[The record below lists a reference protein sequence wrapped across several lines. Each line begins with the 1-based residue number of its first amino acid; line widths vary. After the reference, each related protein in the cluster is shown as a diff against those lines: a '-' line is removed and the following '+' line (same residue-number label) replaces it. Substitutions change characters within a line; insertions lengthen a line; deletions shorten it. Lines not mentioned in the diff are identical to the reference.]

1 MGQMLMIQGR
11 LGKSEP
17 LFRQSI
23 TALEQTGHLGYWVQA
38 LANHGAAIA
47 IMGDY
52 AEGLAEL
59 QRALARAQEM
69 GSASSIC
76 LVHFNL
82 GMVHLFGGDPLRAS
96 EAARKAAEAAEKSGD
111 RLFVYWG
118 RGVQA
123 YAEADAGQFEVAE
136 ASMARSQAV
145 ARELGGRLLFE
156 DWFLAVRAEMALG
169 TGRIQ
174 EALVLAER
182 AVVIAQEMDSLAG
195 EAIALLVW
203 GQALA
208 SLETPRWDEAES
220 RFAESLRLIE
230 SMPSP
235 PQAAH
240 TRLVWGT
247 ACRDRGNPAAAREH
261 WERAAALWEACGI
274 TWQVETVRVLIETLP
289 EV

>member
-1 MGQMLMIQGR
+1 
-11 LGKSEP
+11 
-17 LFRQSI
+17 
-23 TALEQTGHLGYWVQA
+23 
-38 LANHGAAIA
+38 
-47 IMGDY
+47 
-52 AEGLAEL
+52 
-59 QRALARAQEM
+59 
-69 GSASSIC
+69 
-76 LVHFNL
+76 
-82 GMVHLFGGDPLRAS
+82 
-96 EAARKAAEAAEKSGD
+96 
-111 RLFVYWG
+111 
-118 RGVQA
+118 
-123 YAEADAGQFEVAE
+123 
-136 ASMARSQAV
+136 MAKSQAV

-156 DWFLAVRAEMALG
+156 DWFLAVGAQMALG

-174 EALVLAER
+174 EALALAER

-235 PQAAH
+235 PQAAR
-240 TRLVWGT
+240 TLLVWGT
-247 ACRDRGNPAAAREH
+247 VCHDRGNPAAAREH